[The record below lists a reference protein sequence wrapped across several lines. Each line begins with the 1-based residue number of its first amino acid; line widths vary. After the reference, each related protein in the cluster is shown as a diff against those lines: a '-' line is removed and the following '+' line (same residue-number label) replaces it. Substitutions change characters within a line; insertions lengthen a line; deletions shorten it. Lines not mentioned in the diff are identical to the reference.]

1 MEKSNIITRI
11 IKKFLSGR
19 FSVETEEKVQRWIMK
34 EENAEEKE
42 KASLEYWNELDT
54 EADSKTYSALERVNL
69 RTGYNKEHLENIV
82 LYHNYLFLNTSLQ
95 HQSIFQKDTVFLNH
109 LYLKAFS
116 V

>member
-42 KASLEYWNELDT
+42 KASLEYWDHKEWTDENGCNN
-54 EADSKTYSALERVNL
+54 ALRINGLGAPRAFFTQIGRASCRERV
-69 RTGYNKEHLENIV
+69 
-82 LYHNYLFLNTSLQ
+82 
-95 HQSIFQKDTVFLNH
+95 
-109 LYLKAFS
+109 
-116 V
+116 

>member
-54 EADSKTYSALERVNL
+54 EAESKTYSALERVNL

-82 LYHNYLFLNTSLQ
+82 LYHFIS
-95 HQSIFQKDTVFLNH
+95 
-109 LYLKAFS
+109 
-116 V
+116 

>member
-54 EADSKTYSALERVNL
+54 ETCKND
-69 RTGYNKEHLENIV
+69 GENPDGKF
-82 LYHNYLFLNTSLQ
+82 NPGFPCCQ
-95 HQSIFQKDTVFLNH
+95 PRD
-109 LYLKAFS
+109 
-116 V
+116 

>member
-42 KASLEYWNELDT
+42 KASLE
-54 EADSKTYSALERVNL
+54 
-69 RTGYNKEHLENIV
+69 RTGYGSRFKNIQCFRAGQFK
-82 LYHNYLFLNTSLQ
+82 NRIQQRTS
-95 HQSIFQKDTVFLNH
+95 
-109 LYLKAFS
+109 
-116 V
+116 

>member
-42 KASLEYWNELDT
+42 WKQ
-54 EADSKTYSALERVNL
+54 
-69 RTGYNKEHLENIV
+69 TGYGSRFKNIQCFRAGQFK
-82 LYHNYLFLNTSLQ
+82 NRIQQRTS
-95 HQSIFQKDTVFLNH
+95 
-109 LYLKAFS
+109 
-116 V
+116 

>member
-11 IKKFLSGR
+11 IKSSFPDV
-19 FSVETEEKVQRWIMK
+19 SVETEEKVQRWIMK

-69 RTGYNKEHLENIV
+69 RTGYNKEHLENID
-82 LYHNYLFLNTSLQ
+82 FIIISL
-95 HQSIFQKDTVFLNH
+95 SAL
-109 LYLKAFS
+109 
-116 V
+116 

>member
-42 KASLEYWNELDT
+42 KGST
-54 EADSKTYSALERVNL
+54 K
-69 RTGYNKEHLENIV
+69 NI
-82 LYHNYLFLNTSLQ
+82 LFP
-95 HQSIFQKDTVFLNH
+95 
-109 LYLKAFS
+109 
-116 V
+116 

>member
-69 RTGYNKEHLENIV
+69 RTGYNKEVKYRLEHIHQPCGNYWREV
-82 LYHNYLFLNTSLQ
+82 LHCTA
-95 HQSIFQKDTVFLNH
+95 
-109 LYLKAFS
+109 KA
-116 V
+116 VENGV

>member
-19 FSVETEEKVQRWIMK
+19 FSAETEEKVQRWIMK

-42 KASLEYWNELDT
+42 KASLEYWNELDA
-54 EADSKTYSALERVNL
+54 EADSKTHSALERVNL

-82 LYHNYLFLNTSLQ
+82 LYHKFVRIVAVVIPICLLAGECSIISLPETSR
-95 HQSIFQKDTVFLNH
+95 
-109 LYLKAFS
+109 
-116 V
+116 

>member
-42 KASLEYWNELDT
+42 KCLIRVLE
-54 EADSKTYSALERVNL
+54 
-69 RTGYNKEHLENIV
+69 RTGYGSRFKNIQCFRAGQFK
-82 LYHNYLFLNTSLQ
+82 NRIQQRTS
-95 HQSIFQKDTVFLNH
+95 
-109 LYLKAFS
+109 
-116 V
+116 

>member
-54 EADSKTYSALERVNL
+54 EADSKNIQCFRAGQFKNRIQQ
-69 RTGYNKEHLENIV
+69 RT
-82 LYHNYLFLNTSLQ
+82 S
-95 HQSIFQKDTVFLNH
+95 
-109 LYLKAFS
+109 
-116 V
+116 